1 MARSNK
7 KRTKKHEQRGHW
19 CWCCGSFLPNEKF
32 SGKGHARHLCKQC
45 AKLGTEEL
53 SYRQALRDLER
64 CFTWEGII
72 PRKRRK
78 SSERF
83 LQHDDERIR
92 IEAEKM
98 QFIDR
103 HERQQM
109 GWEAAGKY
117 EELEEATEPWYDL
130 EVTLSNGETWR
141 PSEYF

>member
-1 MARSNK
+1 M
-7 KRTKKHEQRGHW
+7 
-19 CWCCGSFLPNEKF
+19 PNEKF

-53 SYRQALRDLER
+53 AYRQAICDLER
-64 CFTWEGII
+64 CFTCEGII

-78 SSERF
+78 SFERF

-98 QFIDR
+98 QCVDR
-103 HERQQM
+103 YERQQM
-109 GWEAAGKY
+109 RWEADGRC
-117 EELEEATEPWYDL
+117 EEAEDAAIRWVNL

-141 PSEYF
+141 PSEYL